1 MLSEIGWQLV
11 YSTILR
17 LLTIFEEKLFRIYV
31 VLISL
36 STISSSSIKISSS
49 LDTILSDKN
58 DLMVFQKCLLSV
70 TLFSSR

>member
-11 YSTILR
+11 YSAILR

-58 DLMVFQKCLLSV
+58 DLMVFQKVLLSV

>member
-58 DLMVFQKCLLSV
+58 DLMVFQKVLLSV